1 MKFKKSILAA
11 VIVSGSLG
19 LAANSI
25 GGQDHIYGRH
35 EMPTNRYPTASGD
48 DESLAPGDP
57 GVTEQNTSDMSTEE
71 VRMVQ
76 QALAAEGYEPG
87 RSDGAMT
94 NDTRAAI
101 REFQKDNGIVVTG
114 SLDSKT
120 AQLLGIDITR
130 SSG

>member
-1 MKFKKSILAA
+1 MKFKRTTLAA
-11 VIVSGSLG
+11 VIVCGSLG

-25 GGQDHIYGRH
+25 AGPDHIYGRR
-35 EMPTNRYPTASGD
+35 EMPTNRYPTDSGD
-48 DESLAPGDP
+48 DQSLAPGVP
-57 GVTEQNTSDMSTEE
+57 GVTELNTSDMSTKE
-71 VRMVQ
+71 VMMVQ
-76 QALAAEGYEPG
+76 QALAAEGYDPG

-120 AQLLGIDITR
+120 AQLLGIDVSR

>member
-1 MKFKKSILAA
+1 MKFNKTTFAA
-11 VIVSGSLG
+11 VIVGGSLG

-25 GGQDHIYGRH
+25 AGQDHIYGRH
-35 EMPTNRYPTASGD
+35 EMPTNRYPTTSGD
-48 DESLAPGDP
+48 DQSLPPGVP
-57 GVTEQNTSDMSTEE
+57 GVTELNTSDLSAEE

-76 QALAAEGYEPG
+76 QALAAEGYDPG

-101 REFQKDNGIVVTG
+101 REFQMDNGIVVTG

-120 AQLLGIDITR
+120 AQLLGMDVIR